1 MQIQIPTGCQFL
13 LTNSCT
19 GWYPLRMKYVL
30 VSFCIL
36 CFTACSSMTKSGD
49 GVIDRPFSAVD
60 ASREIVLAPERS
72 FEIVL
77 PSNPTTGYSWTV
89 TIEDVHVVQNV
100 SHEYVA
106 DRSNRVG
113 VGGNTTWS
121 LQTRSAGKTAVTYL
135 YQKSWEKDV
144 APTRTVVFTI
154 IVR

>member
-1 MQIQIPTGCQFL
+1 
-13 LTNSCT
+13 
-19 GWYPLRMKYVL
+19 
-30 VSFCIL
+30 
-36 CFTACSSMTKSGD
+36 MTKSGD

-121 LQTRSAGKTAVTYL
+121 FQTRSAGKTAVTYL
-135 YQKSWEKDV
+135 YQKSWEKE
-144 APTRTVVFTI
+144 
-154 IVR
+154 

>member
-1 MQIQIPTGCQFL
+1 
-13 LTNSCT
+13 
-19 GWYPLRMKYVL
+19 MKYVL

-36 CFTACSSMTKSGD
+36 YFTACSSMTKSGD

-89 TIEDVHVVQNV
+89 
-100 SHEYVA
+100 
-106 DRSNRVG
+106 
-113 VGGNTTWS
+113 
-121 LQTRSAGKTAVTYL
+121 
-135 YQKSWEKDV
+135 
-144 APTRTVVFTI
+144 VFTI